1 MTVNPDAPDT
11 NTTPAIFDGN
21 EIVPLPRLAS
31 RSGAAL
37 RSLMRDWGQEG
48 VVDEDESETES
59 MVLLC
64 GMVGVSDCAHA
75 ETRIVPSGLGEFRD
89 CLAVV

>member
-1 MTVNPDAPDT
+1 MTDNSDAPDT
-11 NTTPAIFDGN
+11 NTTTGIFDGN
-21 EIVPLPRLAS
+21 QVVPLPGLAS

-48 VVDEDESETES
+48 VVDEDESETEL

-64 GMVGVSDCAHA
+64 GIVSVSDPTLKDA
-75 ETRIVPSGLGEFRD
+75 
-89 CLAVV
+89 